1 MTLSFSFELPQT
13 ASGPVSATFTHTP
26 APRRIMVAIADA
38 SGAVYGARLLQVLQD
53 TPGIEPHLMVSPAG
67 WHSIEHELD
76 MDRNFVEDMA
86 HRVHVMDD
94 SSTSLASS
102 THGCSAMV
110 IAPCSSST
118 LAALAHGLGSD
129 LLTRTADAMLRE
141 RRRLV
146 LMVCETPL
154 HLAQL
159 RNMLSVTE
167 MGAIVCPPCR
177 RSTSIRKTCATSST
191 TTSRSCSTC
200 SKCRT
205 SWPTSTTKILTTTA
219 ATLTQTERKRLA
231 AEGHAPSPAWGP
243 EIMQGFP
250 NPQPLDRHHEPLHI
264 ALSSP

>member
-167 MGAIVCPPCR
+167 MGAIVCPPV
-177 RSTSIRKTCATSST
+177 
-191 TTSRSCSTC
+191 
-200 SKCRT
+200 
-205 SWPTSTTKILTTTA
+205 
-219 ATLTQTERKRLA
+219 
-231 AEGHAPSPAWGP
+231 PA
-243 EIMQGFP
+243 FHL
-250 NPQPLDRHHEPLHI
+250 NPQDMCDLVNDSVAQLLDLLEVPHKLANFNDENAGDGNGNTYRD
-264 ALSSP
+264 